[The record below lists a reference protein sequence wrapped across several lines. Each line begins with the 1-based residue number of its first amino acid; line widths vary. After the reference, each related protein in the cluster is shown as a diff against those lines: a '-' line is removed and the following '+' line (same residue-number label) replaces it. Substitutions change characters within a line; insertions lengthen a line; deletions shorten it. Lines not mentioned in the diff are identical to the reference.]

1 MNKSETM
8 KVLAILEVAYPQHFK
23 SLSETQKINLGTLWG
38 MMFKNDIYQNVMGS
52 VEIYISN
59 DTKGFFP
66 IIGAIKEQMYNL
78 NNPDQPTELEAWNTV
93 KKVLGKAYYQTIEC
107 WDKLSPLVQRAV
119 GSPSELKV
127 WSNENIDTLNSVIA
141 SNFQRSYRAIA
152 QTQKEN
158 TKINNLQLGN
168 KKLKEIE

>member
-1 MNKSETM
+1 MNKTQTM
-8 KVLAILEVAYPQHFK
+8 DLLDVLRQAYPKFFIAEGKDDLMKQANVWYLCLMDYDFTQVQAAAI
-23 SLSETQKINLGTLWG
+23 SLIKTLK
-38 MMFKNDIYQNVMGS
+38 FPPTIADITES
-52 VEIYISN
+52 L
-59 DTKGFFP
+59 
-66 IIGAIKEQMYNL
+66 YNL

>member
-119 GSPSELKV
+119 GSPSELKD
-127 WSNENIDTLNSVIA
+127 WSMLELDQLNGVTA
-141 SNFQRSYRAIA
+141 SLFQRSYRAIA